1 MVEVVSK
8 SAEDTKKLGKAIGE
22 KLHGGEVVVLIGE
35 LGTGKTTMIKGICE
49 GLGVSDPVE
58 SPTFTLIN
66 EYRGK
71 VPVYHVDC
79 YREER
84 LEEWI
89 ELGIS
94 EYLYSDSVVLIEWGE
109 RLEEILPDDKI
120 TIHLFHDFDQE
131 GVRYIQVDGIELSKN
146 ELRFLEE

>member
-1 MVEVVSK
+1 
-8 SAEDTKKLGKAIGE
+8 
-22 KLHGGEVVVLIGE
+22 
-35 LGTGKTTMIKGICE
+35 
-49 GLGVSDPVE
+49 
-58 SPTFTLIN
+58 
-66 EYRGK
+66 
-71 VPVYHVDC
+71 VYHVDC

-131 GVRYIQVDGIELSKN
+131 GVRYIQIDGIELSKN